1 MKRPYSRVL
10 VRGKTISEWSEILGI
25 KLFTAWMR
33 YRRGTLEASID
44 GKTFRTKLVY
54 NGLSAKDIQER
65 LGVCSASAY
74 KYLKDGTVGARLDGK
89 PIPRN
94 NPPPPVIIDNM
105 TTADCQKALG
115 GVTRERVRQLKENGL
130 LRHRL
135 NGVNCLK
142 VAREAMNKQFQ
153 KKRKAI
159 RDQRLPGESIS
170 QLAKRL
176 KMPYSTAKYAFDGR
190 VPFAE
195 ERKQMKATQGQ
206 KGTE

>member
-1 MKRPYSRVL
+1 MPRSYNRVL

-44 GKTFRTKLVY
+44 GKTFRTKLFY
-54 NGLSAKDIQER
+54 NGLSVKDIQER

-74 KYLKDGTVGARLDGK
+74 KYIQDGTVGARLSGK
-89 PIPRN
+89 PIPRK

-130 LRHRL
+130 LRRRL
-135 NGVNCLK
+135 NGINCLE
-142 VAREAMNKQFQ
+142 VARESMNKQFQ
-153 KKRKAI
+153 ERRKAI
-159 RDQRLPGESIS
+159 RDQRMPGESIS

-176 KMPYSTAKYAFDGR
+176 KMPYSTALYAFDGR

-195 ERKQMKATQGQ
+195 ERKQLKATQGME
-206 KGTE
+206 G